1 MDVVWQVSREA
12 EGRCC
17 SALACDSVWAG
28 GGGRTARGEARLRAT
43 RSRLLP
49 EAFLVSALKVVNPR
63 TPLSPAITRM
73 VGPPTASNPPNL
85 LVVGAPCALWTG
97 VPGDSPKVTRERAS
111 DHQFSPSPAF
121 LRWSHEAGH
130 LALQWPWPRPFPG
143 TECGEAAEG
152 GSRAGAWPPW
162 GSEGSRP
169 RGPERGKAQFLPL
182 RSGRSG

>member
-1 MDVVWQVSREA
+1 MLLCAGLRLRLGRRRRQNS
-12 EGRCC
+12 EGR
-17 SALACDSVWAG
+17 SKAESYPL
-28 GGGRTARGEARLRAT
+28 TPFARG
-43 RSRLLP
+43 LP
-49 EAFLVSALKVVNPR
+49 GFCTEGRKPQDASQSCDNQDGW
-63 TPLSPAITRM
+63 SPHCIK
-73 VGPPTASNPPNL
+73 PPNL

-162 GSEGSRP
+162 GSEGSRL